1 MGSFTAPSNTFL
13 SFEQGPS
20 QTVQLQW
27 GTYFDASDQAGLSRL
42 YGGIHVSVDDLT
54 GRIIGSKCGQAVWVL
69 AQTYFDGTVTN
80 ITFSLT
86 MRLLN
91 PSQSELRWPTLRGF
105 FYKLQSTT
113 NLSQPFM
120 DDPASFVQAFDS
132 SSSQTN
138 STISGNKFY
147 RAIRASGP

>member
-1 MGSFTAPSNTFL
+1 MGTFTAPSNTFL

-54 GRIIGSKCGQAVWVL
+54 GRIIGSQCGQAVWAL
-69 AQTYFDGTVTN
+69 TQTYFDGTVTN
-80 ITFSLT
+80 IPFSLT

-105 FYKLQSTT
+105 FYKLQSAA
-113 NLSQPFM
+113 NLGGPFT
-120 DDPASFVQAFDS
+120 DDPAGFVQALDS
-132 SSSQTN
+132 SSVQTN
-138 STISGNKFY
+138 STTSGNKFY
-147 RAIRASGP
+147 RVVRASGP

>member
-1 MGSFTAPSNTFL
+1 MGAFTAPSNTFL
-13 SFEQGPS
+13 AFEQGPS

-54 GRIIGSKCGQAVWVL
+54 GRIIGSQCGQAVWAL
-69 AQTYFDGTVTN
+69 AQTYFNGTVTN
-80 ITFSLT
+80 IPFSLT

-91 PSQSELRWPTLRGF
+91 SSQSELRWPTLRGF

-113 NLSQPFM
+113 NLSQPFI
-120 DDPASFVQAFDS
+120 DDPAGFVQAFDS

-138 STISGNKFY
+138 STTSGDRFY
-147 RAIRASGP
+147 RAIRSSGP